1 MSALPTDAAGRTAVQ
16 PIGRSGQA
24 DSPLLY
30 LHCAIAM
37 PGNQWLGDETF
48 RLLSFEGQ
56 ESVSEPFD
64 FQLQL
69 RGNTDP
75 RGGRPLTFDAL
86 IGRPVT
92 VGINRPAQD
101 GPPDAAARFVQALRT
116 GSAPSMTLYNGMVSS
131 FAMDEPGVYRV
142 GMKPALWRLALTNRY
157 VVHAQKSVRDVIA
170 DLMRQHYI
178 DFSLD
183 AVSGEDNIAVAR
195 VQDWLQAG
203 ESDFEFLRRMMSKA
217 HIYYYFRHTGNGHT
231 VVFANRPAYA
241 QAFGRPL
248 RYTHT
253 AIDELGLQMDD
264 VVFQYSYQQS
274 LTSTGVS
281 GRFVHQEN
289 APDEDPVPTFQTFDA
304 FTPADPGELPFN
316 QYRTYQYGM
325 SSGTVRQYIRTTAS
339 SMAASARQL
348 SGGSTCSGFRV
359 GSQFT
364 LSGEMAEG
372 TSPSPVRPSLEGKSF
387 VLSKVQHKASADGG
401 YTNQFEAT
409 DAAAMLTAFSVQ
421 DTQQGGILAKVV
433 DMAGRGPTDWRY
445 YEPANFDPATSR
457 LRDTQAAPPNL
468 LAKGVYVQFSSPGS
482 PQDPVWVKLSASMNT
497 VPEIGVTVLVARA
510 SDESELPEVQQI
522 IAPNGNLVVTPS
534 GWTANTHVGS
544 NYSTTYGDGQSIR
557 FGLHSAYDLDRAVGI
572 VNGAYETGEYRD
584 TSYAQGASYSYSTSE
599 NGAQGLLS
607 RSESYGS
614 TYNTQEAA
622 ITWNKSTIGDSTSY
636 STITGDT
643 YAQDE
648 VLGTATRIST
658 TNVSKNTTFTAQQQS
673 TTTTGENTATELMGR
688 TSTTSATGESSATS
702 LMGLTSQTSLTGV
715 RTETSVTG
723 MSDSTSVTGVS
734 RQISA
739 TGSSD
744 QTSVTGESNQ
754 INVTGKSS
762 GINVTGQQSQIS
774 VTGTGSDIGVIGST
788 SRINVTGSSMG
799 VSVTGE
805 STDLSVT
812 GTETRIGIHGSSTS
826 VDITGVGTSV
836 TLAAAR
842 ISLDIVG
849 MSVSIPVVYIYV

>member
-1 MSALPTDAAGRTAVQ
+1 
-16 PIGRSGQA
+16 
-24 DSPLLY
+24 
-30 LHCAIAM
+30 
-37 PGNQWLGDETF
+37 
-48 RLLSFEGQ
+48 
-56 ESVSEPFD
+56 
-64 FQLQL
+64 
-69 RGNTDP
+69 
-75 RGGRPLTFDAL
+75 
-86 IGRPVT
+86 
-92 VGINRPAQD
+92 
-101 GPPDAAARFVQALRT
+101 
-116 GSAPSMTLYNGMVSS
+116 
-131 FAMDEPGVYRV
+131 
-142 GMKPALWRLALTNRY
+142 
-157 VVHAQKSVRDVIA
+157 
-170 DLMRQHYI
+170 
-178 DFSLD
+178 
-183 AVSGEDNIAVAR
+183 
-195 VQDWLQAG
+195 
-203 ESDFEFLRRMMSKA
+203 
-217 HIYYYFRHTGNGHT
+217 
-231 VVFANRPAYA
+231 
-241 QAFGRPL
+241 
-248 RYTHT
+248 
-253 AIDELGLQMDD
+253 
-264 VVFQYSYQQS
+264 
-274 LTSTGVS
+274 
-281 GRFVHQEN
+281 
-289 APDEDPVPTFQTFDA
+289 
-304 FTPADPGELPFN
+304 
-316 QYRTYQYGM
+316 
-325 SSGTVRQYIRTTAS
+325 
-339 SMAASARQL
+339 MAASARQL

-482 PQDPVWVKLSASMNT
+482 PQGPVWVKLSASMNT

-715 RTETSVTG
+715 RTETGVTG